1 VVYYNVQSIRRPSTF
16 HHRSYHPVVAH
27 QALSAVGL
35 HGLAVRHYSAK
46 GEILGLK
53 SRTISHVTLV
63 FDPGEQDTADLIGG
77 ACANAVRLIQQSW
90 GLKTPE
96 DCRIYVMT
104 SWLGFVF
111 QSAPWHW
118 RILLGATM
126 PLWCFRARRT
136 WPYSAAWTQRYGRR
150 VAIGVKPPH
159 LLEQS
164 DRSIGVRM
172 FVEEKDMKV
181 NVQHVT
187 CHELTHACSAHL
199 KLPAW
204 LNEGIATVTVDRF
217 LERRTIREETLE
229 LVRGFLPK
237 GAPPTYRELS
247 RMSFV
252 NGYLLDILLPFAFY
266 FLLCLNEFSLLRSWI
281 VKSTLVF
288 GVGSAVEIAQFF
300 GVPIFGR
307 TFDPLDF
314 VMYGIGVISA
324 AILDTTVFPRIFE
337 FWTPKARESA

>member
-1 VVYYNVQSIRRPSTF
+1 MQSIRQPSIF
-16 HHRSYHPVVAH
+16 HYRSDHPIAAH

-35 HGLAVRHYSAK
+35 HGLAVRHCSAK

-53 SRTISHVTLV
+53 LRTISHVTLV

-77 ACANAVRLIQQSW
+77 ACAKAIRLIQESW

-118 RILLGATM
+118 RVLLGATM

-172 FVEEKDMKV
+172 FVEEKDMRV

-217 LERRTIREETLE
+217 LERPTIRGETLE

-247 RMSFV
+247 RMSGEAIAYHGV
-252 NGYLLDILLPFAFY
+252 RGYWLVRYLEEKHPGLLRGM
-266 FLLCLNEFSLLRSWI
+266 FSLRRDSRTI
-281 VKSTLVF
+281 ER
-288 GVGSAVEIAQFF
+288 EIAMELGMEAESFWREIDGVVVGHF
-300 GVPIFGR
+300 GTKMI
-307 TFDPLDF
+307 
-314 VMYGIGVISA
+314 
-324 AILDTTVFPRIFE
+324 
-337 FWTPKARESA
+337 